1 MMNKPPCRISDL
13 WKLARPHL
21 WIFARGHLGSI
32 LARGCWPRGR
42 GSKRRTTKYPLR
54 MWCAPLGLFSTMPGT
69 RTVRIAGCSPI
80 SEQCLGPRWTLAVT
94 KTEEWTLAVT
104 KTTTEGTIGLTAVC
118 WQLMWTETWHTTGP
132 PRTQDAWLKIPC
144 LAQQAPPRRP
154 ISFLRMDHRQNSG
167 ISELPPFSPGQLS
180 HAVFL

>member
-1 MMNKPPCRISDL
+1 METEPPCRISDL
-13 WKLARPHL
+13 WKLAR
-21 WIFARGHLGSI
+21 HLGSI
-32 LARGCWPRGR
+32 LARGCWPRGC
-42 GSKRRTTKYPLR
+42 GSKRRTTKYPLQ
-54 MWCAPLGLFSTMPGT
+54 MWCAPLGLFSTMPGTRAATPLPGT

-94 KTEEWTLAVT
+94 KTEEWTLARL
-104 KTTTEGTIGLTAVC
+104 IAVC
-118 WQLMWTETWHTTGP
+118 WQLTWTETWHTTGP
-132 PRTQDAWLKIPC
+132 ARTQDAWLKIPC

-154 ISFLRMDHRQNSG
+154 ISFLRTDHRQNSG

>member
-1 MMNKPPCRISDL
+1 MSEWRIQRVLSFPEPPCRISDL
-13 WKLARPHL
+13 WKLAR
-21 WIFARGHLGSI
+21 SI

-69 RTVRIAGCSPI
+69 RT
-80 SEQCLGPRWTLAVT
+80 QCLGQRWTLAVT
-94 KTEEWTLAVT
+94 KTEEWTLAR
-104 KTTTEGTIGLTAVC
+104 LTAVC
-118 WQLMWTETWHTTGP
+118 WQLTWTETWHTTSP
-132 PRTQDAWLKIPC
+132 ARTQDAWLKIPC

-154 ISFLRMDHRQNSG
+154 VSFLRTDHRQNSG